1 MRGGRKRAFHCA
13 VIGRTLVLDEHP
25 PLAFRVWFVMIAA
38 DTDRWRS
45 NPRRRLR
52 RMGAS
57 SRAEFL
63 DRVAAAVRAGNRH
76 REPMGPDLAPS
87 PAFTGSGADVVDRLA
102 AELTAVGV
110 AVERVADHAQLSRA
124 VGDFARR
131 FAIRRAICN
140 TDPLLDETDIVAVL
154 GGLGVEVFTA
164 RDLAALDEAS
174 RRERLFAADL
184 GVAAPDWAIAETGSL
199 VYAATADQ
207 MRSTSLLP
215 PVHLGVVARS
225 RVLSDLLEL
234 PDQLAGRSVGGV
246 PPRNVAIVTGPSKT
260 GDIELRLTTG
270 VHGPGAVH
278 VLILD

>member
-1 MRGGRKRAFHCA
+1 M
-13 VIGRTLVLDEHP
+13 DENP
-25 PLAFRVWFVMIAA
+25 PLAFRVWLVMIAA

-45 NPRRRLR
+45 NQRRRLG

-63 DRVAAAVRAGNRH
+63 GRVAAAVRAGNRH

-87 PAFTGSGADVVDRLA
+87 PAFTGSGADAVDRLV

-110 AVERVADHAQLSRA
+110 AVERVSDHAQLSRA
-124 VGDFARR
+124 VGDLARR
-131 FAIRRAICN
+131 VAIRRAICN

-154 GGLGVEVFTA
+154 GKLGVEVFTA
-164 RDLAALDEAS
+164 RDLAALDENS

-199 VYAATADQ
+199 VYAAAADQ

-225 RVLSDLLEL
+225 RVLSDLFEL
-234 PDQLAGRSVGGV
+234 PDQLVGRSVGGV